1 MIAEN
6 AEESQV
12 IRSKCKEI
20 TSGDEKGH
28 QPPKKAK
35 EKYHKVAIVKIGV
48 LTSVRDVCVLG
59 RIAWYTTQGE

>member
-6 AEESQV
+6 AEEFQV
-12 IRSKCKEI
+12 IRSKCKEV

-35 EKYHKVAIVKIGV
+35 GKYHKVATVKIRV